1 MKKCLFAIL
10 LTFLGA
16 NYCFAAGNKEAK
28 RQKKII
34 AKEEHHYQKEHRR
47 DPQGA
52 MPYLRHADN
61 LAIYKQDNEK
71 VIYFYKLALS
81 ADSANSAVYKD
92 YGKYL
97 FEKLQSIDEA
107 KEMFTKG
114 LSLAGNDD
122 QLKKY
127 MESVNKIIEKRDAD
141 NKLRDFGK
149 VHIRE
154 LSAASDYKSISNI
167 DSLKLI
173 TADPGNAYNY
183 QQLLERFL
191 ADDES
196 LTPQEMYMMII
207 GYSQQ
212 KVYSPFNYN
221 DIYELRILASRDL
234 DTAINRGIELTH
246 SNPLN
251 PSLYRELMYFH
262 RKKDE
267 QALADKYM
275 HRIQQYF
282 NGVLYSGKGSCD
294 RPYISLWAKE
304 EYNFITYLG
313 YKSADSHSMGNCA
326 GQMAEI
332 IDVTD
337 PNTHAADKI
346 NFNVKLIYL
355 QATGK

>member
-1 MKKCLFAIL
+1 MKKIFLATLFIY
-10 LTFLGA
+10 LGA
-16 NYCFAAGNKEAK
+16 NYCLAKNNKSEIK
-28 RQKKII
+28 QKKIL
-34 AKEEHHYQKEHRR
+34 AREERQYQKAHRK

-61 LAIYKQDNEK
+61 LAAYKQDNEK

-81 ADSANSAVYKD
+81 ADSANVAVYKD

-97 FEKLQSIDEA
+97 FEMLQSFDDA

-114 LSLAGNDD
+114 LALSTNDD
-122 QLKKY
+122 ELKIY
-127 MESVNKIIEKRDAD
+127 MDSVNKVIEKREKD
-141 NKLRDFGK
+141 NKLRDFGR

-154 LSAASDYKSISNI
+154 LSTAADYKSISNI

-173 TADPGNAYNY
+173 STDPLSAYNY
-183 QQLLERFL
+183 QKLLERFL
-191 ADDES
+191 GDDEG
-196 LTPQEMYMMII
+196 LTKQEMYMLII

-212 KVYSPFNYN
+212 KEYSPFNYN
-221 DIYELRILASRDL
+221 DIYELRVLASRGL
-234 DTAINRGIELTH
+234 DTAIKRGIELTH

-251 PSLYRELMYFH
+251 PSLNRELMYYY
-262 RKKDE
+262 RKKED
-267 QALADKYM
+267 QVMADKYM
-275 HRIQQYF
+275 HRIQKYF
-282 NGVLYSGKGSCD
+282 NGVLYSGNGSCD

-313 YKSADSHSMGNCA
+313 YKYANSHSMGNCA

-332 IDVTD
+332 VDVID
-337 PNTHAADKI
+337 PNTHTTDKI

-355 QATGK
+355 QAIGK